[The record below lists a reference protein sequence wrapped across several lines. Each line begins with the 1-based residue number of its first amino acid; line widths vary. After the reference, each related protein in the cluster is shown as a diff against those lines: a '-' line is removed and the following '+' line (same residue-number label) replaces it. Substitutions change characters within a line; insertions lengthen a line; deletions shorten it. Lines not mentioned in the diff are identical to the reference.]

1 MPAVD
6 RNGVKIHYEGTG
18 RVDRD
23 LFVGAGDHGFIG
35 TDVDEALGGG
45 GTKDSRWPSRQ
56 LVLILLSCERSLA
69 SSYRCRQGCKIVL
82 HASQMQNKVNCR
94 CNAIS
99 A

>member
-45 GTKDSRWPSRQ
+45 GTKDSR
-56 LVLILLSCERSLA
+56 
-69 SSYRCRQGCKIVL
+69 
-82 HASQMQNKVNCR
+82 
-94 CNAIS
+94 
-99 A
+99 